1 MHISN
6 SQHLTR
12 FEEIKEALL
21 KLEPLISNLDS
32 KAYELLL
39 SELYSN

>member
-6 SQHLTR
+6 SEHMTR